1 MVFLTRVGAAVLFL
15 NALCR
20 GWPSINSETKIL
32 HTGTL
37 GQLLLADYTGDS
49 TSDPSTK
56 DKVRTEHLN
65 KHTANAVEDVC
76 FGGG

>member
-1 MVFLTRVGAAVLFL
+1 MLEPTSVFLTRVGAAVLFL

-20 GWPSINSETKIL
+20 GRPSITSKMKTL

-49 TSDPSTK
+49 TDPATK
-56 DKVRTEHLN
+56 DKPSI
-65 KHTANAVEDVC
+65 
-76 FGGG
+76 